1 MNSFTQPVQKKCKI
15 TICPSPNSYLQ
26 DKTDI
31 LREKRKVLRE
41 SSGEIREDQGSLV
54 SSFSSP
60 TKQSSP
66 SGSSVPCPGSDKSF
80 KTSPLLVGSRERSS
94 SNCSGS
100 IVTVHQEGLNYIK
113 GEPASRTQSPNDRV
127 DDGLV
132 EDGLVEDGLV
142 EDGLVED
149 DLIEDDLI
157 EDDLV
162 GDDLDENGLED
173 GQVKNGPIRGYVKIN
188 LKNKRLPRFAIKA
201 ISDLLEKSF
210 DEENSNRTR
219 STKPNQIDKLSQ
231 KSGASVHPILK
242 VDVKIPN
249 HPLTLNQL
257 RQAKRDMK
265 ARKKPILKVSV
276 PQDNESERVTDFRVL
291 LTPVRL
297 TAICPANDLKIVGKR
312 DIHRNHVVLMVSF
325 NDQ

>member
-15 TICPSPNSYLQ
+15 TICPSPRSYLQ

-132 EDGLVEDGLV
+132 EDGLVED
-142 EDGLVED
+142 
-149 DLIEDDLI
+149 DLI

-231 KSGASVHPILK
+231 NSGASVHPILK